1 MNMKNLGITIT
12 LVFLLI
18 MVAAVVYLYLKKQDK
33 NRRRVNYRTRITKTS
48 SSDTDFYNLNNDT
61 VYRNGIYR
69 KVNADFKPY
78 IEKLYHFIDDL
89 YTKAKRYNN
98 EINQA
103 QYNSMVSFLNSADDI
118 ERKIRN
124 YWNSSRFNKDF
135 MYYIGLHYASHL
147 LAGAIKTE
155 QQKIKEIFVSCKRK
169 QDQWGQKI
177 DAAQRRQEHLHGEE
191 RRKMSAEIGEMCK
204 IHKSISVLKGQI
216 GAINTQYNNRV
227 TQQNIDTA
235 KRRDYIG
242 THFDERGK
250 RWRARIMA
258 KHQ

>member
-1 MNMKNLGITIT
+1 MNMKNWKFAIA

-18 MVAAVVYLYLKKQDK
+18 IIAAMVHFFRKKQEK
-33 NRRRVNYRTRITKTS
+33 KRRRVKCRARVTKS
-48 SSDTDFYNLNNDT
+48 SGADTDFYNLNNDA
-61 VYRNGIYR
+61 VYRNGIYH

-78 IEKLYHFIDDL
+78 IEKLYHSIDEL
-89 YTKAKRYNN
+89 YEKAKKYNG

-103 QYNSMVSFLNSADDI
+103 QYNSMVSILNSADAI
-118 ERKIRN
+118 ECQIRS
-124 YWNSSRFNKDF
+124 YWNSSKFNKDF

-155 QQKIKEIFVSCKRK
+155 QKKIKEIFVSCKRK

-177 DAAQRRQEHLHGEE
+177 DAAQKQQERLHGEQ
-191 RRKMSAEIGEMCK
+191 RRKKAAEIGEMCK
-204 IHKSISVLKGQI
+204 IHKSISILKSQI

-227 TQQNIDTA
+227 TQQNIETA

-242 THFDERGK
+242 THLGK
-250 RWRARIMA
+250 RGEQWRAKIMA